1 MKLDVRFKPN
11 TIAGF
16 ILKALGWTVDF
27 QGFPGP
33 RGVLVVYPHTSN
45 WDFPIGLLAKWA
57 TGIQANFLIKDI
69 YLNLPLIGR
78 WFAWVGGRAV
88 NRTSPQGYVKE
99 LSKEML
105 AAPYF
110 WLVITPEGTRKKT
123 PGFKTGF
130 YRLGLEANVPLC
142 LATID
147 FGRRHIGISEFYQLS
162 GDEAR
167 DMAHFKQAYQGTLG
181 FHPDSMSPVVLLKPP
196 QP

>member
-69 YLNLPLIGR
+69 YLKLPLIGR
-78 WFAWVGGRAV
+78 WFAWVQGNAGRA
-88 NRTSPQGYVKE
+88 
-99 LSKEML
+99 LFL
-105 AAPYF
+105 A
-110 WLVITPEGTRKKT
+110 G
-123 PGFKTGF
+123 
-130 YRLGLEANVPLC
+130 
-142 LATID
+142 
-147 FGRRHIGISEFYQLS
+147 H
-162 GDEAR
+162 
-167 DMAHFKQAYQGTLG
+167 
-181 FHPDSMSPVVLLKPP
+181 HP
-196 QP
+196 